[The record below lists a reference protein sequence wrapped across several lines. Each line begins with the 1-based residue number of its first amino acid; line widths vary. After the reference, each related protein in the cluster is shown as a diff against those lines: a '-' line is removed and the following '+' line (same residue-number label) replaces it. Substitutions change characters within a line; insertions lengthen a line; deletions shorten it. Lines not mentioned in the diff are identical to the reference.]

1 MLSNYNY
8 EKLYPLY
15 GFGALL
21 NSNPYGEVSMLFN
34 INFKDN
40 PEIPTINNILN
51 AYRACLDKLIFA
63 GPAFFTPNIKTILE
77 RIRSK
82 NNNLEYTI
90 LLVLTDGVIDDMET
104 TIDAL
109 VENSFLPFSVI
120 IVGIGEAD
128 FSKMVGND
136 IPLASSDKVRW
147 VRDLVQFI
155 QNNKYKN
162 DEKTLTFYI
171 NKSSPT
177 KKILEEIPR

>member
-1 MLSNYNY
+1 
-8 EKLYPLY
+8 
-15 GFGALL
+15 
-21 NSNPYGEVSMLFN
+21 
-34 INFKDN
+34 
-40 PEIPTINNILN
+40 
-51 AYRACLDKLIFA
+51 
-63 GPAFFTPNIKTILE
+63 
-77 RIRSK
+77 
-82 NNNLEYTI
+82 
-90 LLVLTDGVIDDMET
+90 MET

>member
-63 GPAFFTPNIKTILE
+63 GPAFF
-77 RIRSK
+77 
-82 NNNLEYTI
+82 
-90 LLVLTDGVIDDMET
+90 
-104 TIDAL
+104 
-109 VENSFLPFSVI
+109 
-120 IVGIGEAD
+120 
-128 FSKMVGND
+128 
-136 IPLASSDKVRW
+136 
-147 VRDLVQFI
+147 
-155 QNNKYKN
+155 
-162 DEKTLTFYI
+162 I
-171 NKSSPT
+171 NKLYCTTRRLVAVPAGVRTSST
-177 KKILEEIPR
+177 